1 MRISQTMV
9 SKVLRIVLLMVVFT
23 AVGHSSL
30 AQHTVTLYS
39 RTKLKSIPTNI
50 GMSFMVKQFCTTSI
64 DSNLHAD
71 RYFFEN
77 AAIGKIKSCKL
88 DFRLRN
94 DTVQN
99 ITIYLT
105 GHKYFDAAKKQA
117 KKQFGP
123 SAVVM
128 NSREELYTWH
138 TKNSLHGVQINLLRK
153 DQEWGAEMKI
163 NSQEK

>member
-1 MRISQTMV
+1 ME
-9 SKVLRIVLLMVVFT
+9 SKVLRFVLFMIVFT
-23 AVGHSSL
+23 GVSYSTL
-30 AQHTVTLYS
+30 AQSTDHTITLYS
-39 RTKLKSIPTNI
+39 RTKCKAIPTNV
-50 GMSFMVKQFCTTSI
+50 GMHFMANQFCNTEI
-64 DSNLHAD
+64 DSMLHAD
-71 RYFFEN
+71 RYFFDN
-77 AAIGKIKSCKL
+77 AAIGKIKACKL
-88 DFRLRN
+88 DFRMRN

-123 SAVVM
+123 SVVVI

-138 TKNSLHGVQINLLRK
+138 TQNSMRNVQINLLRK

-163 NSQEK
+163 NSQEQ